1 MDSSP
6 ARRAQFRDR
15 VAGGCGM
22 RQPPQRAVLVRVLL
36 PLLLSPYVAQAY
48 TFLPMGNALSPQSQ
62 LRADAAFQVPLEVRA
77 GFLSQLDELPVEL
90 VASQSRLLLVRAGDP
105 GVLTQLA
112 ASNPGVRLS
121 PLDAGPFGTV
131 DEAAA
136 LLRRWVTESWECHKL
151 EDGGNSCFEYGGCHR
166 RCWWR
171 GCAGRC
177 VLRLECLEGEGVE
190 EATLAT
196 CEPGSALAWLHDRVA
211 ADRDASAAEAGEGGK
226 EGEGVVKLLVLRGL
240 LLSLDAEHH
249 YCGIALSSG
258 TLGGTAR

>member
-1 MDSSP
+1 MNNLL
-6 ARRAQFRDR
+6 
-15 VAGGCGM
+15 M
-22 RQPPQRAVLVRVLL
+22 RQPPQRGVLVRVLL
-36 PLLLSPYVAQAY
+36 LLLSPHGTQAY
-48 TFLPMGNALSPQSQ
+48 TFLPMGNALSPPSQ
-62 LRADAAFQVPLEVRA
+62 LRADAAFQVPLEVRDC
-77 GFLSQLDELPVEL
+77 FLSQLDELPVEV
-90 VASQSRLLLVRAGDP
+90 VASQPRLLLVRAGDP
-105 GVLTQLA
+105 SVLTRLA

-121 PLDAGPFGTV
+121 PLDAGPFGSV

-177 VLRLECLEGEGVE
+177 VLRLECLEGEGLG

-211 ADRDASAAEAGEGGK
+211 ADRDASAEGEQGGGGEEGEEGEGG
-226 EGEGVVKLLVLRGL
+226 EVVKLLMLRGL
-240 LLSLDAEHH
+240 LVSLDAEHH
-249 YCGIALSSG
+249 YCGIALQDSIPSS
-258 TLGGTAR
+258 TLGPAR

>member
-1 MDSSP
+1 
-6 ARRAQFRDR
+6 
-15 VAGGCGM
+15 M
-22 RQPPQRAVLVRVLL
+22 RQPPQRGVLVRVML
-36 PLLLSPYVAQAY
+36 PLLLSPHVTQAY

-77 GFLSQLDELPVEL
+77 GFLSQLDELPVEV
-90 VASQSRLLLVRAGDP
+90 VASQSRLLFVRADDSSL
-105 GVLTQLA
+105 LTQLA
-112 ASNPGVRLS
+112 ARNPGVLLS

-177 VLRLECLEGEGVE
+177 VLRLECLKGEGVE

-211 ADRDASAAEAGEGGK
+211 ADRDASVAEAGEGGK
-226 EGEGVVKLLVLRGL
+226 EGEGAVKLLVLRGL

-249 YCGIALSSG
+249 YCGIALSSS